1 MSRILNRRPSPAMVV
16 ALIALFVAMGGVSY
30 GVATGSIDGREIKNS
45 TIKTGDLRNNEIRG
59 TDIRR
64 GTITGSDV
72 GSNALSGADI
82 SESSLGKV
90 ASASRADSATT
101 ANSAGTA
108 NTANSANTANTANTA
123 NSANT
128 VNGLRTEKFFFK
140 GAAPTGIAPRYS
152 SNGFVLNAGCN
163 AGGAP
168 AGHDERDGRQR
179 QEPCRR
185 RAPTRS
191 TARTLN
197 NDFANVNVI
206 GAQHQWAPVRSS
218 TH

>member
-45 TIKTGDLRNNEIRG
+45 TIKTGDLRNNDIRG

-140 GAAPTGIAPRYS
+140 GAASTGLAPRYS
-152 SNGFVLNAGCN
+152 SNGFVLNAGCICRRRPRSSRS
-163 AGGAP
+163 AVPTPISRSCFGP
-168 AGHDERDGRQR
+168 GRQR
-179 QEPCRR
+179 VSRVSRLEQRFRQCR
-185 RAPTRS
+185 T
-191 TARTLN
+191 
-197 NDFANVNVI
+197 
-206 GAQHQWAPVRSS
+206 
-218 TH
+218 